1 MLLCDASDMGKAA
14 NLESASSAPAKGRVR
29 GVSKNSAEA
38 RRKILDSATLIF
50 GKQGFARTKTDEV
63 AEHAGYGQATVFF
76 HFKTK
81 AGLLEACLAEAL
93 ERAKAS
99 LVPAAGSGTADLMQ
113 RLDRAFDN
121 SPTADLFARMLV
133 EFGENSAIH
142 PLYADFHEHLRQL
155 IAAELSRETG
165 AQGQRVYLAA
175 AAILSMMVGIHA
187 EQRLETKRLNR
198 SQFRDMLLSVT
209 RLVMA
214 DLGQPD
220 GAGP

>member
-1 MLLCDASDMGKAA
+1 MACMGKAK
-14 NLESASSAPAKGRVR
+14 EQDSGDIAPRQKRVR

-38 RRKILDSATLIF
+38 RRKILDSATAIF
-50 GKQGFARTKTDEV
+50 GRQGFARTSTEQV
-63 AEHAGYGQATVFF
+63 AEEAGYGQATVFF

-81 AGLLEACLAEAL
+81 TGLLEACLEDAL
-93 ERAKAS
+93 ARAKAQ
-99 LVPAAGSGTADLMQ
+99 LVPAAGSGTLDLMH

-142 PLYADFHEHLRQL
+142 PLYSDFHEHLRQL
-155 IAAELSRETG
+155 IAAELARETG
-165 AQGQRVYLAA
+165 AEAQKVYLAA

-187 EQRLETKRLNR
+187 EQRLETRRLDR
-198 SQFRDMLLSVT
+198 SQFREMLLGVT

-214 DLGQPD
+214 DLTKPD
-220 GAGP
+220 EAGP

>member
-1 MLLCDASDMGKAA
+1 MVKADK
-14 NLESASSAPAKGRVR
+14 LESASLAPAKGRVR

-50 GKQGFARTKTDEV
+50 GRQGFARTKTDEV

-81 AGLLEACLAEAL
+81 AGLLEACLEEAL
-93 ERAKAS
+93 ARAKAS
-99 LVPAAGSGTADLMQ
+99 LIPAAGSGTLDLMQ

-121 SPTADLFARMLV
+121 SPTADLFARMLA
-133 EFGENSAIH
+133 EFGENSVIH

-155 IAAELSRETG
+155 IAAELAHETG
-165 AQGQRVYLAA
+165 ADGEKTYLAA
-175 AAILSMMVGIHA
+175 GAILSMMVGVHA
-187 EQRLETKRLNR
+187 EQRLETSRIDR
-198 SQFRDMLLSVT
+198 GQFRDMLLTVT

-214 DLGQPD
+214 DLSKPD
-220 GAGP
+220 GTGP

>member
-1 MLLCDASDMGKAA
+1 MGKADK
-14 NLESASSAPAKGRVR
+14 LESAAIAPTKGRVR

-50 GKQGFARTKTDEV
+50 GRQGFARTKTDEI
-63 AEHAGYGQATVFF
+63 ADHAGYGQATVFF

-81 AGLLEACLAEAL
+81 AGLLEACLEEAL
-93 ERAKAS
+93 ARAKAS
-99 LVPAAGSGTADLMQ
+99 LVPAEGSGTLDLMQ

-121 SPTADLFARMLV
+121 SPTADLFARMLA
-133 EFGENSAIH
+133 EFGENSVIH

-155 IAAELSRETG
+155 IAAELARETG
-165 AQGQRVYLAA
+165 ASGEKAYLAA
-175 AAILSMMVGIHA
+175 TAILSMMVGVHA
-187 EQRLETKRLNR
+187 EQRLETRR
-198 SQFRDMLLSVT
+198 IERGQFRDLLLSVT

-214 DLGQPD
+214 DLGQSG